1 VPTAAGPVRVT
12 LSVGI
17 AHASA
22 PDADSAAP
30 GTEIEHLLL
39 RADEALYEVKRRGRD
54 GVHLA
59 PA

>member
-1 VPTAAGPVRVT
+1 VT

-17 AHASA
+17 AHAPA

-30 GTEIEHLLL
+30 ATEIEHLLL

-59 PA
+59 LA